1 VALGNRVNAVQ
12 STVVWLQRGRQLSA
26 LVQELRFPMTSSQL
40 WQRARVLAPRL
51 RLRDVWFG
59 LRKLTARGLVFCL
72 NPSLGNGRVFF
83 LTDFGRAVVEE
94 GFGLRAASLPAR
106 LNWNRFGEVA
116 RARVRRRILE
126 EIARPSFH
134 GGTGKS
140 TAEIRRNLLERTPM
154 ELSRAIRAVNEL
166 TCFKLIRVAG
176 LMPKPKRKLYVLTP
190 AGRRVVEALK
200 RCEQQSNTADLPQQ
214 PRRE

>member
-1 VALGNRVNAVQ
+1 MALGNRVNAVQ

-26 LVQELRFPMTSSQL
+26 LVQELRFPMTSSQF

-51 RLRDVWFG
+51 HLRDVWFG

-72 NPSLGNGRVFF
+72 NPSLGNGRAFF
-83 LTDFGRAVVEE
+83 LTDFGRTVVEE
-94 GFGLRAASLPAR
+94 GFGLRVAALPAR

-126 EIARPSFH
+126 KIARPPFH
-134 GGTGKS
+134 GASGKS
-140 TAEIRRNLLERTPM
+140 TAEIRRNLLDRTPM

-166 TCFKLIRVAG
+166 ASFKLIRVAG
-176 LMPKPKRKLYVLTP
+176 YTPKLRRKLYVLTG
-190 AGRRVVEALK
+190 AGRRVVEVLK
-200 RCEQQSNTADLPQQ
+200 CCDVQTAATDLSKKPQGD
-214 PRRE
+214 

>member
-1 VALGNRVNAVQ
+1 
-12 STVVWLQRGRQLSA
+12 
-26 LVQELRFPMTSSQL
+26 MTSTQL

-83 LTDFGRAVVEE
+83 LTDFGRAVMEE
-94 GFGLRAASLPAR
+94 GFGIRVASLPAR

-134 GGTGKS
+134 GVSGKS
-140 TAEIRRNLLERTPM
+140 TAEIRRSLLDRTPM

-166 TCFKLIRVAG
+166 ASFKLIRVAG
-176 LMPKPKRKLYVLTP
+176 YTPKPRRKLYVLTP
-190 AGRRVVEALK
+190 AGRRVVEVLK
-200 RCEQQSNTADLPQQ
+200 CCELQATPPAPPKSAQGD
-214 PRRE
+214 